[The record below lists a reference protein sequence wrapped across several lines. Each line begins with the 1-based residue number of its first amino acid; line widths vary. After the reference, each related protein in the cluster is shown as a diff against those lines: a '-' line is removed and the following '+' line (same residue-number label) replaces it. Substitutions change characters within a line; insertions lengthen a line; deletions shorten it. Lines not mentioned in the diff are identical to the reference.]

1 LLLIQVEQRII
12 SLLALEQQ
20 ELLELQRPSLPW
32 RPSPFWW

>member
-20 ELLELQRPSLPW
+20 ELQELLRPSLPW
-32 RPSPFWW
+32 LPSPFWW